1 MKTIFFLLIS
11 CTLII
16 SCNENAGTRASAM
29 NNDSTNSTKNISSRD
44 RSITSSN
51 SYSDLFLDTSMV
63 ENFLKEKKVPDSIA
77 SRIRSFYNTR
87 NYQYAWFSSDGLTEQ
102 ARGFWNLHDY

>member
-1 MKTIFFLLIS
+1 MKTMFFLVIS
-11 CTLII
+11 CALIV
-16 SCNENAGTRASAM
+16 SCKENAGTRTSAM
-29 NNDSTNSTKNISSRD
+29 GSNSTKNISSRD
-44 RSITSSN
+44 RSINSTN

-63 ENFLKEKKVPDSIA
+63 ENFLKEKKIPDSIA

-102 ARGFWNLHDY
+102 ARGFWNLH

>member
-1 MKTIFFLLIS
+1 MKTIFFLVIS
-11 CTLII
+11 CALIV
-16 SCNENAGTRASAM
+16 SCNENAVTRTSAM
-29 NNDSTNSTKNISSRD
+29 GSDSTNSTKNISSRD
-44 RSITSSN
+44 RSINSTN

-63 ENFLKEKKVPDSIA
+63 ENFLKEKKAPDSIA

-102 ARGFWNLHDY
+102 ARGFWNLH